1 MARSP
6 SRNEKLGT
14 PEDELEEL
22 QKRLTYLEGE
32 RKKVIENLNF
42 TRKQNEETILQL
54 QKEHKELRAN
64 LKASVKQPTSAGAL
78 PQSDETV
85 EGVKMRRRLDQLKGS
100 ATEKQGQ
107 LKILQDKLKEMS
119 QDQKGSMLN
128 EDAPQMRQIRILE
141 NRLDKAMIKY
151 NEAQSIR
158 KTYEQ
163 IVKQLK
169 EERVAYDNQLA
180 AIERSLKG
188 KEHDFEELLLLSHD
202 AEHAKETSEAELCRF
217 EAQITVERMTREKN
231 VEEKKDEV
239 TQRIEMTQKLEIAE
253 RKKAGKDEQES
264 KGFMSRLS
272 AGIANEAFHHQ
283 QAREEK
289 QKIKDYE
296 DAFRR
301 IKESTGVTDV
311 NEVIQKFMTQEDT
324 AANLE
329 NLRNEHQKKLEQ
341 LNKQKQDLK
350 RLVDSL
356 KYSAVSETESRKH
369 FDDLEEDVS
378 KASVKYDKNKAKF
391 QRLMSII
398 TNVKAGIEHIFE
410 LVEGVK
416 IEGQANIPVTDDNLI
431 EALVQIKHKMI
442 SIYGQVKSTDVFK
455 LFEKEG
461 GLISKLTDTAQRNV
475 SVLQAIYSNPQLSSS
490 KGFLERGNAN
500 NCRVKTQAREEEE
513 LSDEGIDEELED
525 KLGDKDKA
533 KREQLIRTEKLGKGL
548 KGKRTQSAA
557 SRKMRNIE

>member
-1 MARSP
+1 MARAV
-6 SRNEKLGT
+6 SRNDKSAT
-14 PEDELEEL
+14 PEEELEEL
-22 QKRLTYLEGE
+22 QKRLGYLEGE

-54 QKEHKELRAN
+54 QKEHKELRSQ
-64 LKASVKQPTSAGAL
+64 LKSTVKQPAASGTPL
-78 PQSDETV
+78 QSDETV
-85 EGVKMRRRLDQLKGS
+85 EGIRLRRRLDNLKGA

-107 LKILQDKLKEMS
+107 LKTLQDKLREMS
-119 QDQKGSMLN
+119 TDQKGNMLN

-202 AEHAKETSEAELCRF
+202 AGHAKETSEAELCRF

-264 KGFMSRLS
+264 KGFMNRLS

-324 AANLE
+324 AENLE
-329 NLRNEHQKKLEQ
+329 NLRKEHQKKLEH
-341 LNKQKQDLK
+341 LSKSKQELK
-350 RLVDSL
+350 RSVDSL

-369 FDDLEEDVS
+369 FDDLEEDVN
-378 KASVKYDKNKAKF
+378 KASVKCEKNKSKCH
-391 QRLMSII
+391 RLMALI
-398 TNVKAGIEHIFE
+398 TNVKAGIEHTFE

-431 EALVQIKHKMI
+431 EALVQIKHKLM
-442 SIYGQVKSTDVFK
+442 SIYNQVKNSDVFK

-461 GLISKLTDTAQRNV
+461 GLITKLTDTAQRNV
-475 SVLQAIYSNPQLSSS
+475 SVLQAIYSVPELSSS

-500 NCRVKTQAREEEE
+500 NCRVKTQGREEEE

-525 KLGDKDKA
+525 KLGDKEKA

-548 KGKRTQSAA
+548 KGKRTQSAV
-557 SRKMRNIE
+557 SRKKRSVE

>member
-1 MARSP
+1 MDRSP
-6 SRNEKLGT
+6 SRNEKSGA

-22 QKRLTYLEGE
+22 QKRVSYLEAE
-32 RKKVIENLNF
+32 RKKAIENLNL
-42 TRKQNEETILQL
+42 TRKQNEETIIQL
-54 QKEHKELRAN
+54 QKEHKELRAQ
-64 LKASVKQPTSAGAL
+64 LKASAKQPTSAGTL
-78 PQSDETV
+78 LQSDETV
-85 EGVKMRRRLDQLKGS
+85 EGIKMRRRLDQLKGFGTDKES
-100 ATEKQGQ
+100 Q
-107 LKILQDKLKEMS
+107 LKILQDKLKEMNS
-119 QDQKGSMLN
+119 DQKGNMLN

-202 AEHAKETSEAELCRF
+202 ADHAKETSEAELCRF

-329 NLRNEHQKKLEQ
+329 SLRSEHQKKLEH
-341 LNKQKQDLK
+341 LSKQKQELK
-350 RLVDSL
+350 KLVDSL

-369 FDDLEEDVS
+369 FDDLEEDVN
-378 KASVKYDKNKAKF
+378 KASGKYDKNKAKF
-391 QRLMSII
+391 QRLMSIL
-398 TNVKAGIEHIFE
+398 TNVKAGVEHIFD

-431 EALVQIKHKMI
+431 EALVQIKQKMI
-442 SIYGQVKSTDVFK
+442 TIYGQVKTSDVFR

-461 GLISKLTDTAQRNV
+461 SLISKLTDTAQRNV
-475 SVLQAIYSNPQLSSS
+475 SVLQAIYSIPELSSS
-490 KGFLERGNAN
+490 KGFLERGNTN
-500 NCRVKTQAREEEE
+500 NCRVKMQTREEEE
-513 LSDEGIDEELED
+513 LSDEGIDEEIED

-533 KREQLIRTEKLGKGL
+533 KREQLIRTEKLGRGL

-557 SRKMRNIE
+557 SRKSRNIE